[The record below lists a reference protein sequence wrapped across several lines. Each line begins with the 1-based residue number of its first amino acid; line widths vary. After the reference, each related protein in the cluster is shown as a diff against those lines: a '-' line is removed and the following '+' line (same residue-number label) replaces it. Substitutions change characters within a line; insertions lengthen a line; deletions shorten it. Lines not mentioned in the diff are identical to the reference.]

1 MSRFSDLQKQWA
13 NKTTD
18 RSEEDA
24 ALESPFARPPGP
36 DNHPAVPTSAA
47 KSAEERKAILDSALA
62 RAGGRGWRIETRSD
76 FQAMIAQGHRVNHIL
91 HLILSIITFGLWLIV
106 WILMGVFGG
115 EKRAMVTVD
124 EYGNVQEQRT

>member
-1 MSRFSDLQKQWA
+1 MARWGEKQKEWA
-13 NKTTD
+13 NKKTAE
-18 RSEEDA
+18 RS
-24 ALESPFARPPGP
+24 ESPFARPPGP
-36 DNHPAVPTSAA
+36 DAQLAIPTTPAMP
-47 KSAEERKAILDSALA
+47 AEERKALLDSALA
-62 RAGGRGWRIETRSD
+62 RAGGRGWRIEHRSD
-76 FQAMIAQGHRVNHIL
+76 FQAMIAKGHRVNHIL